1 MQKISPQETNT
12 LGTLVTKGR
21 YAEAATLAQTMTVRC
36 PQDAFGW
43 KALGVV
49 FKQTG
54 RSADALAPMQE
65 AAALEPGDAEVHF
78 NLGSILGDLGRLDEA
93 EASIRR
99 ALQIKPDFFEAHC
112 LLGLALSYLG
122 RLDDAAASYRRAL
135 HTNPNYAE
143 AHHGLGAVLKE
154 LGQPNEAV
162 ASYRRALRINPNYA
176 EAHVNLSV
184 ALYGLGQLEE
194 AAASARRA
202 LQIKPGHAEAHI
214 NLANALKE
222 LGRID
227 EALSHFRKALD
238 ISPSL
243 PAARYGI
250 YFILNRL
257 VPQWHV
263 PMMNEPRR
271 NNAYFAALKSAITP
285 DSDVFEIGTGSGLLA
300 MMAAKLGANRV
311 TTCEAVPLIAKTA
324 QRIVTDNGY
333 EKSVKVICKQSAD
346 VNVGEDLPQKAD
358 ILVSEIFSS
367 ELLGE
372 HVLPSIEDAKRRLLK
387 PQGRVIPAAGSIMI
401 AVFGGYDLGRN
412 LKVED
417 SFGFKL
423 QHFNSIVSEKQQIR
437 RDDLDVEMLSDDTE
451 AFRFDFENS
460 TSFPG
465 QKKMLRI
472 PIKNSGRC
480 HGIIQWIRLQM
491 DKEVVFENHPSEK
504 SSVSNWQRCAY
515 VFPESI
521 DVKPGQVIVVS
532 ASHNRKVPWFVFAG
546 IEPG

>member
-135 HTNPNYAE
+135 H
-143 AHHGLGAVLKE
+143 
-154 LGQPNEAV
+154 
-162 ASYRRALRINPNYA
+162 INPNYA

-546 IEPG
+546 IESG